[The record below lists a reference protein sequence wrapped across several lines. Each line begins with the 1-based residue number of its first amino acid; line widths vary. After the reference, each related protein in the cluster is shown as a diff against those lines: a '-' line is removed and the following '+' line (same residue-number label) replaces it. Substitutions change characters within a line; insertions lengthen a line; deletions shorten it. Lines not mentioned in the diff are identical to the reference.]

1 MNSETSLNRI
11 SIEYSVLFTEVSL
24 NRVRGVHR
32 GSIVHTDVH
41 CHMSF
46 SLWVYRWNER
56 NWDGT
61 SPVWIIMVDGVEF
74 WYGE

>member
-1 MNSETSLNRI
+1 MNSETSLNWI

-46 SLWVYRWNER
+46 MYISGMRGIGMEQVLCE
-56 NWDGT
+56 
-61 SPVWIIMVDGVEF
+61 
-74 WYGE
+74 